1 MEVDCREHR
10 FSVAVKDKGTYFS
23 QSLKCRTLNAS
34 FAVENLMHSQIGNQF
49 RVKFYQK
56 LMHGVFLIFYMHLQ

>member
-10 FSVAVKDKGTYFS
+10 FLVAVKDKGTYFS

-49 RVKFYQK
+49 RVKTS
-56 LMHGVFLIFYMHLQ
+56 VSIFDKQN